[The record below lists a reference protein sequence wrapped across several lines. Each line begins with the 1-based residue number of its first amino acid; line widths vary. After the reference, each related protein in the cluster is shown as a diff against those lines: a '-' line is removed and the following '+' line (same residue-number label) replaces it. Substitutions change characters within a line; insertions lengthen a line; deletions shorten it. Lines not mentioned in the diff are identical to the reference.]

1 MSFRIVKALVLK
13 YAFVCSRNTFRAMDV
28 FFWPLMD
35 LLVWGFLTLYLLKMG
50 NVVPTAVTFLI
61 GAVILWNILY
71 RAQQVVSVSFLD
83 DVWNRNLL
91 NIFASPVR
99 LSEYVLATYLMGL
112 LQSVIVLVLLS
123 GAAALFYGFNLFGI
137 GFILAA
143 FFINLLLM
151 GWSMGLATTGV
162 IIRYGPP
169 AEALAWA
176 IPFLIQPVSAVF
188 YPLSVLPPVLQL
200 IARACPSSYVFEG
213 MRQVLEHK
221 SFEPSSLLLAFG
233 LNIVYMI
240 LAAFIFRYYFDEAR
254 MRGLLAKHGQ

>member
-1 MSFRIVKALVLK
+1 MNFRIVKALVLK

-61 GAVILWNILY
+61 GAVIMWNILY

-91 NIFASPVR
+91 NIFAGPVR
-99 LSEYVLATYLMGL
+99 LSEYVAATYLMGFV
-112 LQSVIVLVLLS
+112 QSVIVLSLLS
-123 GAAALFYGFNLFGI
+123 AAAVLFYGFNLFGL
-137 GFILAA
+137 GFMLAA
-143 FFINLLLM
+143 FFVNLLLM

-162 IIRYGPP
+162 IIRFGPP

-188 YPLSVLPPVLQL
+188 YPVSVLPPALQ
-200 IARACPSSYVFEG
+200 IVAKACPSSYVFEG

-221 SFEPSSLLLAFG
+221 SFDGSSLLIAFG
-233 LNIVYMI
+233 LNVVYMI
-240 LAAFIFRYYFDEAR
+240 LAALIFRYYFDEAR